1 MLYQDYVFQ
10 GPSPVPVPTA
20 QPQTTIKPT
29 ETPPTTKAQSGG
41 SFNCPRDG
49 LFKDPAH
56 CDMFYNC
63 ANGIAYPQ
71 NCPTGLLFDAYLK
84 ICNWPSS
91 VQC

>member
-1 MLYQDYVFQ
+1 MQRQSLKMKLCIGLLIVLCLAL
-10 GPSPVPVPTA
+10 TA
-20 QPQTTIKPT
+20 
-29 ETPPTTKAQSGG
+29 KAQSGG
-41 SFNCPRDG
+41 SFNCPKDG

-56 CDMFYNC
+56 CDTFYNC

-71 NCPTGLLFDAYLK
+71 NCPTGLLFDASLK